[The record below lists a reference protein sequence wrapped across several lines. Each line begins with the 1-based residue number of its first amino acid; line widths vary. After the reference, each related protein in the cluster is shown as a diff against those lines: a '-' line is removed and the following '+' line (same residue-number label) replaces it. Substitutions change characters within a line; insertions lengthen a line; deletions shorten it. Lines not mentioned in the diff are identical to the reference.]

1 MHRADYVEVV
11 GRALSE
17 DLGAQG
23 DITSDAC
30 IPQTS
35 ESKAMLVARAAG
47 VIAGV
52 DVVAYVFEALDPSVS
67 FERLVSDGERVQ
79 VGSSIARITGHSRTI
94 LTGERTALNLLGR
107 MSGVAT
113 ATAELVAAVSGTG
126 AKISDTR
133 KTMPGLRALD
143 KYAVRVGGGMN
154 HRFGLY
160 DAALIKDN
168 HLVAAGSIPAAVA
181 AVRAKV
187 NPGVMIE
194 VEVESLEQ
202 LTEVLETDT
211 DRVLLDNIGPEMLTR
226 AVEMVA
232 GRMTTE
238 ASGGVT
244 LENVRELA
252 ETGVDII
259 SVGWIT
265 HSAPQLD
272 VALDFVS

>member
-1 MHRADYVEVV
+1 MNRADYVEIV

-17 DLGAQG
+17 DLGRQG

-30 IPQTS
+30 VPQKA
-35 ESKAMLVARAAG
+35 ESKAVFVARAPG
-47 VIAGV
+47 VIAGL
-52 DVVAYVFEALDPSVS
+52 DVAAYVFEALDPSVS
-67 FERLVSDGERVQ
+67 FDRLVNDGERVEAATE
-79 VGSSIARITGHSRTI
+79 IARIAGHSRSI

-113 ATAELVAAVSGTG
+113 ATARLVDAISGTG

-160 DAALIKDN
+160 DAVMIKDN
-168 HLVAAGSIPAAVA
+168 HLTAAGSIAGAVS
-181 AVRAKV
+181 AVRATIS
-187 NPGVMIE
+187 PGLMVE
-194 VEVESLEQ
+194 VEVENLEQ
-202 LTEVLETDT
+202 LAQVLETDA
-211 DRVLLDNIGPEMLTR
+211 DRVLLDNMGPELLR
-226 AVEMVA
+226 KAVEMVD

-244 LENVRELA
+244 LENVRQLA

-265 HSAPQLD
+265 HSAPHLD
-272 VALDFVS
+272 IALDFVS

>member
-1 MHRADYVEVV
+1 MNRADYVEIV

-17 DLGAQG
+17 DLGRQG

-30 IPQTS
+30 VPQRA
-35 ESKAMLVARAAG
+35 ESKAVFAARAPG
-47 VIAGV
+47 VIAGL
-52 DVVAYVFEALDPSVS
+52 DVAGYVFEALDPSVS
-67 FERLVSDGERVQ
+67 FDLLVSDGERVQ
-79 VGSSIARITGHSRTI
+79 AATEIARIAGHSRSI

-113 ATAELVAAVSGTG
+113 ATAELVDAISGTG

-160 DAALIKDN
+160 DAVMIKDN
-168 HLVAAGSIPAAVA
+168 HLIAAGSIAGAVS
-181 AVRAKV
+181 AVRASIS
-187 NPGVMIE
+187 PGLMVE
-194 VEVESLEQ
+194 VEVENLEQ
-202 LTEVLETDT
+202 LAQVLETDA
-211 DRVLLDNIGPEMLTR
+211 DRVLLDNMGPDLLR
-226 AVEMVA
+226 KAVEMVD

-244 LENVRELA
+244 LETVRQLA

-272 VALDFVS
+272 IALDFVS

>member
-1 MHRADYVEVV
+1 MLRTDCVEVV

-17 DLGAQG
+17 DLGPSG
-23 DITSDAC
+23 DITSSSV
-30 IPQTS
+30 IPEDSTS
-35 ESKAMLVARAAG
+35 RGVFVARGAG
-47 VIAGV
+47 VIAGL
-52 DVVAYVFEALDPSVS
+52 DVAAYVFEALDDRVLFDPLLDDGDRIPAGGHVAVVSGPTRSVLS
-67 FERLVSDGERVQ
+67 
-79 VGSSIARITGHSRTI
+79 
-94 LTGERTALNLLGR
+94 GERTALNLLGR

-113 ATAELVAAVSGTG
+113 ATAGLVDAVTGTE
-126 AKISDTR
+126 ARISDTR

-160 DAALIKDN
+160 DAVLIKDN
-168 HLVAAGSIPAAVA
+168 HLAAVQDIAA
-181 AVRAKV
+181 AVKAARAAV
-187 NPGVMIE
+187 SPGVMIE
-194 VEVESLEQ
+194 VEVTNLEQ
-202 LTEVLETDT
+202 LAELLETDA
-211 DRVLLDNIGPEMLTR
+211 DRVLLDNMSPELLR
-226 AVEMVA
+226 QAVEMVG

-244 LENVRELA
+244 QDNIREIA

-272 VALDFVS
+272 IALDFT

>member
-1 MHRADYVEVV
+1 MHRADYIEVV

-17 DLGAQG
+17 DLGAMG

-30 IPQTS
+30 VPQTS
-35 ESKAMLVARAAG
+35 RSEARFVARAPG
-47 VIAGV
+47 VIAGL
-52 DVVAYVFEALDPSVS
+52 DVVAYVFEALDPSVT
-67 FERLVSDGERVQ
+67 FEPLVTDGDRVE
-79 VGSSIARITGHSRTI
+79 VGSEVARIAGHSRTI

-113 ATAELVAAVSGTG
+113 ATAELVEAVTGTG
-126 AKISDTR
+126 ARISDTR
-133 KTMPGLRALD
+133 KTVPGLRALD

-168 HLVAAGSIPAAVA
+168 HLVAVGSITQAVA
-181 AVRAKV
+181 AVRERV

-202 LTEVLETDT
+202 LSEALETDA
-211 DRVLLDNIGPEMLTR
+211 DRVLLDNMAPELLR
-226 AVEMVA
+226 QAVALA
-232 GRMTTE
+232 GDRITTE

-272 VALDFVS
+272 IALDFVS